1 MYICIAYIR
10 VIDGIIKNSCTMKT
24 LMNQIKNGT
33 LLTCLIFLSSCTGDA
48 SINSEILS
56 NSSSNQSP
64 AIYMK
69 VHDGE
74 KGNITIYYIYTS
86 KSGDGHSVSLNK
98 GAVHSKSIL
107 NALPISFG
115 GAEATLVSN

>member
-48 SINSEILS
+48 RINSEILS
-56 NSSSNQSP
+56 NSASP
-64 AIYMK
+64 AVYVKM
-69 VHDGE
+69 HQGE
-74 KGNITIYYIYTS
+74 GENLTLYYSYSS
-86 KSGDGHSVSLNK
+86 KSKDEHLASLRK
-98 GAVHSKSIL
+98 DAVRSNYIL
-107 NALPISFG
+107 NVLPISFG
-115 GAEATLVSN
+115 GAEAALVSN